1 MLSAVIRLVVR
12 GDGRVY
18 YTARD
23 GICLV
28 FGRSGVSL
36 THPVLKSLS
45 SYVGWGVYLT
55 FPLLASVSSLD
66 FSALSIARPV
76 LQSVLSKSKWAV
88 CLTRHVL

>member
-1 MLSAVIRLVVR
+1 MLSSVICLVVR

-23 GICLV
+23 GIFLV

-36 THPVLKSLS
+36 TRPVLKSVS

-55 FPLLASVSSLD
+55 RPLLASVSSLD
-66 FSALSIARPV
+66 LSALSIARPV
-76 LQSVLSKSKWAV
+76 L
-88 CLTRHVL
+88 